1 MNKKEEN
8 ILGYA
13 VLAFVVISVL
23 VVFAQIKNQDINY
36 CRSIFNGLIKG
47 NYNVQKNIG
56 WENLTAMGVNAG
68 GVYSNAINDKEKTDY
83 KKFFILNFSR
93 GFRQTGGELKL
104 FTNWRIYDRD
114 MESITVAADYK
125 KYNKT
130 ILFTLSKYPK
140 KRLVKIEWK
149 A

>member
-1 MNKKEEN
+1 MKKEEN
-8 ILGYA
+8 FLGYA

-23 VVFAQIKNQDINY
+23 VVFAQVKNHDINY

-56 WENLTAMGVNAG
+56 WEKLTAMRVNVG
-68 GVYSNAINDKEKTDY
+68 STYSSITDDKEKKEY
-83 KKFFILNFSR
+83 KRYFILNFSQ
-93 GFRQTGGELKL
+93 GFKQVGGELKL

-114 MESITVAADYK
+114 MESVTVAADYN

-140 KRLVKIEWK
+140 KRLIRIEWK
-149 A
+149 